1 MKGFYDLL
9 EKIKWHFDND
19 PLVNTITQGSIADV
33 DLNKQT
39 IFPLV
44 HLMVNSSTLQSNTMK
59 FNVSLIA
66 MDIVDESKEQV
77 TDIYRGNNNEIDV
90 LNTQHSILNRA
101 YEMMH
106 RGQLWDE
113 MIVIEGEP
121 LLEPFVDRFDN
132 LLAGWTMTF
141 DIVMP
146 NDMTICD
153 TSSYSPYCASGFVN
167 ILNSADGL
175 IKSVEVGSGQAENTY
190 INDTAIFV
198 RNSNDDIVATQISL
212 GGAVSANVELVDTF
226 YEIEVDGVNVD
237 DFQLPTLEDS
247 IITIELI

>member
-19 PLVNTITQGSIADV
+19 PLVNTITQGNIFDV

-44 HLMVNSSTLQSNTMK
+44 HLMVNSSTLQSNAMK

-66 MDIVDESKEQV
+66 MDIVDESKDQV
-77 TDIYRGNNNEIDV
+77 TDVYRGNNNEIDV

-101 YEMMH
+101 YEMML

-113 MIVIEGEP
+113 MIAIDGDP
-121 LLEPFVDRFDN
+121 TLEPFTERFEN
-132 LLAGWTMTF
+132 YLAGWTMTF

-153 TSSYSPYCASGFVN
+153 TSTYAPYCSPSHVVNSDGSYSVDVASGGLLTLTDTT
-167 ILNSADGL
+167 LNFS
-175 IKSVEVGSGQAENTY
+175 
-190 INDTAIFV
+190 
-198 RNSNDDIVATQISL
+198 
-212 GGAVSANVELVDTF
+212 
-226 YEIEVDGVNVD
+226 VDGGTVTTQTV
-237 DFQLPTLEDS
+237 PTLGSDV
-247 IITIELI
+247 INVTLV